1 MTRAKD
7 DKYKF
12 CEYFPFYQILEA
24 SYLTQGESEKFKQ
37 KCALIENDYTGI
49 LNESKDIC
57 ANFKYMATLFFNATE
72 SNDSE
77 HVNGF
82 SFLNFWLNYKLM
94 NIPKSV
100 VTPQQFYSNLK
111 SKDSD
116 FDSEKK
122 LTNEIHVIEE
132 KHLKNMEMLYNL
144 YKNYNGIH
152 NIIKDTTESE
162 KDCLVYTGECTR
174 IFEEANSNCLPDN
187 IDFCRAL
194 EIFKEKYEYILRES
208 GHKKCKLDK
217 ELPLIPYSESSRRG
231 TEMEDDFYM
240 PLGSDAELGDQGIH
254 ANIRNIIVV
263 MFTLISLF
271 LIFLVLYKVT
281 PFGIYF
287 RSQIKRIKKKWENI
301 EYYDKRKSRLQ
312 DTEYYMLKEKSNELR
327 IQYYN
332 GDNS

>member
-1 MTRAKD
+1 MTLAKD
-7 DKYKF
+7 DNYKF

-24 SYLTQGESEKFKQ
+24 SYLTQRESEKFKE
-37 KCALIENDYTGI
+37 KCTLIENDYEGI
-49 LNESKDIC
+49 LNKSKDIC
-57 ANFKYMATLFFNATE
+57 ANFKYMATPFFNVTE

-82 SFLNFWLNYKLM
+82 SFLNFWLNYQLM
-94 NIPKSV
+94 NIQKST

-122 LTNEIHVIEE
+122 LINEIHVIEE
-132 KHLKNMEMLYNL
+132 KHLKNMGMLYNL
-144 YKNYNGIH
+144 YKNYNGIY

-162 KDCLVYTGECTR
+162 KDCLVYIGECTR
-174 IFEEANSNCLPDN
+174 IFEEANSNCLPDDIN
-187 IDFCRAL
+187 FCRAL
-194 EIFKEKYEYILRES
+194 ETFKEKYEYILKES

-217 ELPLIPYSESSRRG
+217 ELPLIPYPESSRRE

-240 PLGSDAELGDQGIH
+240 LLGSDTELDQGIRY
-254 ANIRNIIVV
+254 NIRNIIVV

-271 LIFLVLYKVT
+271 LIFLVLYKAT

-287 RSQIKRIKKKWENI
+287 RSQIKRMKKKWGNI
-301 EYYDKRKSRLQ
+301 DYYDKRKSGLQ
-312 DTEYYMLKEKSNELR
+312 NTEYHILKEKSNELR